1 MINKAKKTLKEY
13 FGYESFRPGQEDI
26 ILSILQKQ
34 EVLGILPTGAGKSI
48 CYQIPAL
55 IFDGLTIVIS
65 PLIALMKDQVDN
77 LNDKNIKA
85 TFLNSSLTPSES
97 NRILQDLKSGVYK
110 ILYIAPERLAMK
122 KFQEEM
128 KKIDISMIAIDE
140 AHCISEWG
148 HDFRPS
154 YTKIKDSIN
163 NISENKNYPAV
174 VALTATATP
183 HVKEDIIKQLDFK
196 DPKVFISG
204 FKRENLE
211 LICIKTKNDEEKKE
225 NLLKLIKSIRGSK
238 LIYTSTRKTAEEIT
252 LFLRSNNIKALCYH
266 GALDSQTRK
275 GMQEKFINEKFIT
288 MVATNAFGM
297 GIDKSDIRLIV
308 HYTMSGS
315 IEAYYQEIGRA
326 GRDGKKSSC
335 VLFYSPQDRKVH
347 DFFVLSENPGVNVIK
362 KVYLKVLEK
371 SNILDKDIVPIS
383 NYDIM
388 SSYIYINEMQIS
400 ASIKILEE
408 QGFLSKD
415 MDANSNI
422 KIKLNE
428 DFDDI
433 IKQLSP
439 RARAQKDLL
448 FTLKRDLNLEK
459 KGDSQEF
466 SIDEFCLAYNI
477 QRNNIN
483 RVLNIL
489 DTKGFIKYIPPIK
502 GRVVKILYKDK
513 NIEIDTEKINK
524 KKKDS
529 ISKINIMEEYILT
542 KMCRHKFILN
552 YFGEESDDDYCD
564 ICDNCL
570 YKKI

>member
-1 MINKAKKTLKEY
+1 MINKVKKTLKEY

-26 ILSILQKQ
+26 ILSVLKKE

-48 CYQIPAL
+48 CYQLPAL

-77 LNDKNIKA
+77 LNKKYIKS

-97 NRILQDLKSGVYK
+97 QRILQDLKSSVYK
-110 ILYIAPERLAMK
+110 ILYISPERLAMK

-128 KKIDISMIAIDE
+128 KNIEISMIAIDE

-154 YTKIKDSIN
+154 YTKITESIN
-163 NISENKNYPAV
+163 NIFENKDYPAV

-183 HVKEDIIKQLDFK
+183 DVKEDIIKQLNFK
-196 DPKVFISG
+196 NPKVFISG

-211 LICIKTKNDEEKKE
+211 LICIKTKDEEEKRE
-225 NLLKLIKSIRGSK
+225 RLLKLIKSIRGSK
-238 LIYTSTRKTAEEIT
+238 LIYTSTRKAAEEIT

-275 GMQEKFINEKFIT
+275 LMQEKFINEKYIT
-288 MVATNAFGM
+288 MVATSAFGM
-297 GIDKSDIRLIV
+297 GIDKPDIRLII
-308 HYTMSGS
+308 HYTMPGS

-335 VLFYSPQDRKVH
+335 VLFYYPKDRKVH
-347 DFFVLSENPGVNVIK
+347 DFFVLSGNPGINIVK
-362 KVYLKVLEK
+362 KIYLKVLEK
-371 SNILDKDIVPIS
+371 SNMLDKDIVPIS

-400 ASIKILEE
+400 SSIKILEE
-408 QGFLSKD
+408 QGFLTKD

-428 DFDDI
+428 NFDDI

-439 RARAQKDLL
+439 RAHAQKDLL
-448 FTLKRDLNLEK
+448 FTLKRDLSLEK
-459 KGDSQEF
+459 KGDAKEF

-477 QRNNIN
+477 QRNNVT

-489 DTKGFIKYIPPIK
+489 DSKGFIKYIPPIK
-502 GRVVKILYKDK
+502 GRVVKILYKDR
-513 NIEIDTEKINK
+513 NIEIDNIKINQK
-524 KKKDS
+524 KKAS
-529 ISKINIMEEYILT
+529 ISKIDIMEEYILAKT
-542 KMCRHKFILN
+542 CRHKFILN
-552 YFGEESDDDYCD
+552 YFGEETEDDYCD
-564 ICDNCL
+564 VCDNCL
-570 YKKI
+570 YKKT

>member
-1 MINKAKKTLKEY
+1 MVNKARKTLKEY
-13 FGYESFRPGQEDI
+13 FSYESFRFSQEDI
-26 ILSILQKQ
+26 ILSILNKE

-77 LNDKNIKA
+77 LNQKNIKA
-85 TFLNSSLTPSES
+85 AFLNSSLTPSES
-97 NRILQDLKSGVYK
+97 TRILQDLKSGVYK
-110 ILYIAPERLAMK
+110 ILYVAPERLAMK
-122 KFQEEM
+122 KFQEDM
-128 KKIDISMIAIDE
+128 KKIEISMIAIDE

-154 YTKIKDSIN
+154 YTRIKDSIN
-163 NISENKNYPAV
+163 NIFENKTYPAV

-183 HVKEDIIKQLDFK
+183 HVKEDIIKQLGFA

-211 LICIKTKNDEEKKE
+211 LVCIKTQNDEEKKE
-225 NLLKLIKSIRGSK
+225 RLLKLIKSIRGSK
-238 LIYTSTRKTAEEIT
+238 LIYTSTRKAAEEIT

-266 GALDSQTRK
+266 GALDSHTRK
-275 GMQEKFINEKFIT
+275 GMQEKFINEKYIT
-288 MVATNAFGM
+288 MVATSAFGM
-297 GIDKSDIRLIV
+297 GIDKSDIRLII
-308 HYTMSGS
+308 HYTMPGS

-335 VLFYSPQDRKVH
+335 VLFYYPKDRKVH
-347 DFFVLSENPGVNVIK
+347 DFFVLSGNPGINVVK
-362 KVYLKVLEK
+362 KIYLKILEK
-371 SNILDKDIVPIS
+371 SNMLDKDVVPIS

-422 KIKLNE
+422 KIKFKE

-459 KGDSQEF
+459 KGDAKEF

-477 QRNNIN
+477 QRNNIS

-489 DTKGFIKYIPPIK
+489 DTKGFIEYIPPVK

-513 NIEIDTEKINK
+513 NIEIDATHINK

-542 KMCRHKFILN
+542 KMCRHRFILN

-564 ICDNCL
+564 VCDNCL